1 MNLTTT
7 LTDLNFL
14 AFELLSL
21 NFLIP
26 ELVYVYM
33 DACMCVSISV
43 MHLYAITLS
52 RLVVSYVLLVVLLL
66 FLQILLQLVVN
77 FLNNEGTIDSMYK
90 ATDQLE
96 KK

>member
-1 MNLTTT
+1 
-7 LTDLNFL
+7 
-14 AFELLSL
+14 
-21 NFLIP
+21 
-26 ELVYVYM
+26 
-33 DACMCVSISV
+33 MCVSISV

-52 RLVVSYVLLVVLLL
+52 RLVVSYALLVVLLL